1 MKIKLWIIGLIAA
14 ITVIGGMSYQTHK
27 RHQEEQ
33 EAQAQAKKEAQE
45 ERENIFMQELESR
58 RYEEAHRE
66 NERSR
71 QDWKDFAQSL
81 TRQSEDQRR
90 YLEALSLQQQQID
103 AQREANRSNQSKP
116 SVSLSDQA
124 KRDQFY
130 RDIHRSVELQ
140 EDENLRRELR
150 R

>member
-1 MKIKLWIIGLIAA
+1 MKTKLWIIGLIS
-14 ITVIGGMSYQTHK
+14 TVTIVVGVGHQVHK
-27 RHQEEQ
+27 RQVEEQ
-33 EAQAQAKKEAQE
+33 EAQARARKESE
-45 ERENIFMQELESR
+45 EEKARIFVQELEAR
-58 RYEEAHRE
+58 RYEDAHRE
-66 NERSR
+66 SERAR
-71 QDWKDFAQSL
+71 QQWSDFAQNLS
-81 TRQSEDQRR
+81 RQSEDQRR
-90 YLEALSLQQQQID
+90 YLEALSLQQQQIE

-124 KRDQFY
+124 KLDQFY